1 MSDLQDLIAT
11 QTVRAFNLGIDRE
24 RDRIIKLIQNTDVK
38 IKKDGLIEL
47 IKRDLNA

>member
-24 RDRIIKLIQNTDVK
+24 RDRIIKMIEELNCFAVEKETMIEM
-38 IKKDGLIEL
+38 IKGPD
-47 IKRDLNA
+47 A